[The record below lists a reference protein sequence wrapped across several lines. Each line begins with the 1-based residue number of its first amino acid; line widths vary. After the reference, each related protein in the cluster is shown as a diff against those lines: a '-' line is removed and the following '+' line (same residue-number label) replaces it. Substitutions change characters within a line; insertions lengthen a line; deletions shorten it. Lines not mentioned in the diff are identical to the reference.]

1 MCCKNHNNFSFFSAN
16 FAKGHIY
23 CEALQF
29 PIVFIITFKQE
40 EKKVSSK
47 EFLSTSF
54 SKNIAALKY
63 SIISCY
69 SRSPGEVIK
78 PGDESE
84 CTGML
89 RYQNKENGG
98 ETMTFDNIIRLTL
111 IWRVFLSFYLLWNV
125 KVWLN
130 FLSALGVSHL
140 IFLTNVSVYVWGM
153 CFGNF

>member
-1 MCCKNHNNFSFFSAN
+1 M
-16 FAKGHIY
+16 
-23 CEALQF
+23 
-29 PIVFIITFKQE
+29 
-40 EKKVSSK
+40 SSK

-111 IWRVFLSFYLLWNV
+111 MKGVPQFLFTLKREGVTKLFERFRCESPY
-125 KVWLN
+125 
-130 FLSALGVSHL
+130 FLDK
-140 IFLTNVSVYVWGM
+140 
-153 CFGNF
+153 C